1 MNESVKARRSL
12 PRERPNQRKLNHMR
26 NILFPIFGAVIILAV
41 FSSCTTTVRA
51 PSGRSASIS
60 THR

>member
-1 MNESVKARRSL
+1 MRTILL
-12 PRERPNQRKLNHMR
+12 PV
-26 NILFPIFGAVIILAV
+26 IGAVVILAI

-60 THR
+60 TRTQ